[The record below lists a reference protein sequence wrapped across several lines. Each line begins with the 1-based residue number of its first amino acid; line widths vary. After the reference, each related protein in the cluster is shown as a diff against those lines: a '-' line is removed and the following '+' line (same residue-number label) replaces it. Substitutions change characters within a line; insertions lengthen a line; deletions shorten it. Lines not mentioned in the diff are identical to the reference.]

1 MRLPTR
7 SGLKI
12 PLVFGTVPLTVG
24 LSIFLFWLVTDWKWL
39 QLIGIVT
46 LCVGFGSV
54 LAGFL
59 FKGSMP
65 WTQALFALGAT
76 VCVVS
81 VLALVVRF
89 SETEEQS
96 ARAEIEARL
105 AGELATAGAMGD

>member
-1 MRLPTR
+1 MMLT
-7 SGLKI
+7 GLFIKMSNGATYS
-12 PLVFGTVPLTVG
+12 LVPFVNKRALGAVA
-24 LSIFLFWLVTDWKWL
+24 
-39 QLIGIVT
+39 GIVGAGGN
-46 LCVGFGSV
+46 VGSV

-65 WTQALFALGAT
+65 WTQALLALGAT
-76 VCVVS
+76 VSVVS